1 MNRLLFNISVLVIFL
16 AFVIISCTTEQREE
30 TEKNN
35 VRHIQLEGQSNFR
48 DIGGYRTIDGKTV
61 KWGEIYRS
69 GLLSK
74 LTDNDL
80 KIIDS
85 LRLKTVVNFLTDFEV
100 ESKGKD
106 KLPSYVSEQPL
117 PIENDPQILQL
128 TREVESARKTG
139 DFSRVPVEIN
149 RDLHKILTRAAR
161 KEYAELYRKII
172 NPNNRPIAY
181 HCSHGIHRTGTA
193 TAILLYAL
201 GVPWEK
207 VREDYLLSNKYRKD
221 EIGKRVM
228 QLTAMD
234 AANKGISVDELDNT
248 NIRAFYILD
257 GSYIDGVKEVIE
269 EEYGSVRNYF
279 SKGLGISDEEMSKL
293 KMELLTE

>member
-85 LRLKTVVNFLTDFEV
+85 LRLKTVVNFLTDFEI

-117 PIENDPQILQL
+117 PIENDPQILRL
-128 TREVESARKTG
+128 TREVEFARKTG
-139 DFSRVPVEIN
+139 DFSSVPVEIN

-172 NPNNRPIAY
+172 DPNNRPIAY

-234 AANKGISVDELDNT
+234 AANKRISVDEVDNT

-257 GSYIDGVKEVIE
+257 GSYVDGVKEVIE